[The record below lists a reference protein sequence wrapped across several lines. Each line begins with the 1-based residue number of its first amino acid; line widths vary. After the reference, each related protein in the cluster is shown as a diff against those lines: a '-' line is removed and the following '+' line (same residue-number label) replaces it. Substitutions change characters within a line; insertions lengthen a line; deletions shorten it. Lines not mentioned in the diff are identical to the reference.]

1 MQTVLDQGLKETSS
15 TDDAWKN
22 NFLRK
27 KHKGFLLKRTFRDGK
42 SNKWHWFQGRWKR
55 KWFVLSSHYLRYY
68 KVKKMFHGG
77 FHASLIDL
85 KGVIDLKR
93 VTIETPVGINFMLV
107 MNTETMELR
116 AETNDEA
123 LAWYTEIVQAQEAG
137 K

>member
-1 MQTVLDQGLKETSS
+1 
-15 TDDAWKN
+15 
-22 NFLRK
+22 
-27 KHKGFLLKRTFRDGK
+27 
-42 SNKWHWFQGRWKR
+42 
-55 KWFVLSSHYLRYY
+55 
-68 KVKKMFHGG
+68 MFHGG

-93 VTIETPVGINFMLV
+93 VTIETPVGINFKLV

-116 AETNDEA
+116 AGTNDEA